1 MRNLFTNFVAD
12 SWICQFLPA
21 QRYASIPP
29 KQPGSIPPAV
39 QTNAPAISITHDPH
53 ACFIFETQ
61 TKSVYIHR
69 DKQCPVMAYSI
80 DVSLFTYSAIK
91 HDSDRQI
98 EV

>member
-1 MRNLFTNFVAD
+1 V
-12 SWICQFLPA
+12 
-21 QRYASIPP
+21 ASIPP

-39 QTNAPAISITHDPH
+39 QTNAPAKSITHDPH
-53 ACFIFETQ
+53 ASFIFETQ

-91 HDSDRQI
+91 HESDRQI